1 MLRIYISIRRDG
13 RWVRANRRGI
23 AWSSTNICFQSHKY
37 STWFIRWDFWHCLEW
52 GNALDDRLGHEWK
65 WYFYHTYFC
74 RTKFTIPMVKGKS
87 WVNWR
92 VMIQYLYHP
101 TWFTGP
107 YHDVYD
113 NWHSTILNQTGI
125 TRFKGCGPSANVIY
139 FEIPTALFLFILF
152 DPLIAFHVAM
162 CVNGWL
168 LIINELCQMYFRYSA
183 IDKSP
188 WMIVIDRNESHYI
201 RYHIYIYIYLPL
213 NLRP

>member
-125 TRFKGCGPSANVIY
+125 TRFKGGWSFCKRYIFWNSNCVIFVYNIRANNRFPCSNVCIR
-139 FEIPTALFLFILF
+139 
-152 DPLIAFHVAM
+152 LIAYNKRIMSNVFSILRH
-162 CVNGWL
+162 W
-168 LIINELCQMYFRYSA
+168 Q
-183 IDKSP
+183 K
-188 WMIVIDRNESHYI
+188 
-201 RYHIYIYIYLPL
+201 PL
-213 NLRP
+213 NDSNW